1 MKRLLVLPI
10 VFFTL
15 VATNVRAG
23 TKEAAAEDY
32 TARVG
37 ELTPLADGGSALAQL
52 QMGLILRSGLGGIP
66 KDPERAFGYLLKAAE
81 QDQWNAQYVV
91 AGMYAEGWGVPKNQV
106 SALRWASIAA
116 GRGSEAGLSIAEVLR
131 SALDQTSRQKA
142 QSMADQWSQATLID
156 GRPTEEYNVKC
167 VALQVQIDEAKDFM
181 NEVKTEA
188 EAKELISATG
198 AIRWSSL
205 GMIYPSGTVALSDVA
220 RRYRGLL
227 DIKSSKKC
235 L

>member
-23 TKEAAAEDY
+23 TKETATEDY
-32 TARVG
+32 TARVE

-52 QMGLILRSGLGGIP
+52 EMGLILRNGFGGIP
-66 KDPERAFGYLLKAAE
+66 KDPERAFDYLLKAAE
-81 QDQWNAQYVV
+81 QDQWNAQYIV
-91 AGMYAEGWGVPKNQV
+91 ADMYAEGWGVPKDQV

-116 GRGSEAGLSIAEVLR
+116 GRGSEAGLNIAEGLR

-142 QSMADQWSQATLID
+142 QSMADQWAPATLID
-156 GRPTEEYNVKC
+156 GRPAEEYNVRC
-167 VALQVQIDEAKDFM
+167 VVLQVQIDEAKDFM
-181 NEVKTEA
+181 NKVKTEA
-188 EAKELISATG
+188 DAKELISVAG
-198 AIRWSSL
+198 AMKWSSL

-227 DIKSSKKC
+227 DIKSNKKC